1 MDLWRDLA
9 SLDDYNMDPCADYWL
24 ITRPFTVNEDSYG
37 EEEIYRL
44 VPDKEIEEFRVIPG
58 N

>member
-1 MDLWRDLA
+1 
-9 SLDDYNMDPCADYWL
+9 MDPCADYWL
-24 ITRPFTVNEDSYG
+24 ITRPFKVNEDSYG